1 MENPPTVCADDL
13 PTILGIFKN
22 DPKSRSV
29 NIFSSG
35 WILTQN
41 SINLFIYQPKRRPV
55 VSVDFGVGGGVCIHK
70 LGGALAGKYFVIL
83 FGAKSSR

>member
-1 MENPPTVCADDL
+1 MENTPTGHADDL
-13 PTILGIFKN
+13 HTILGIFKI

-41 SINLFIYQPKRRPV
+41 SIKDFIYQPKRRPV
-55 VSVDFGVGGGVCIHK
+55 NTS
-70 LGGALAGKYFVIL
+70 AWRPPKY
-83 FGAKSSR
+83 